1 MLKNTMISQGY
12 SAIHEKTYSGI
23 KDTLNHGRGQ
33 YSFSRTS
40 GNHLSTK
47 AQFVNVKKGHK

>member
-12 SAIHEKTYSGI
+12 SAIHEKTYSEI